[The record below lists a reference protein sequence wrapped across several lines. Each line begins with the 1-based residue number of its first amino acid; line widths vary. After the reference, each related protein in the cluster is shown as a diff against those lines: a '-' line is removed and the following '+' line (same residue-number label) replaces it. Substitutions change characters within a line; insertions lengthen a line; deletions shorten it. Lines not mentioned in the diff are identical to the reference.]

1 MRFSKIIVCLIFSTL
16 TCCAQD
22 KKQSMIIH
30 QTDGSELNYLTEN
43 IDSITFSDN
52 SFENKS
58 EGITVKRI
66 YGDGSTYCAFTSLIK
81 RNNSYYL
88 AFREGATHVA
98 DGDYGIIKIL
108 KSNDGDNWETIQT
121 LSADIIDLRDPDL
134 SIMPDGRII
143 VLCGARIKG
152 EKDYYTK
159 TFCSFEDSFEHFE
172 EVKAVKVPE
181 TIDDEYCCWIWRLTW
196 NGNKG
201 YGVAYRTNDDQNYT
215 LSLLTTEN
223 GKDYE
228 LINNID
234 VSGVPTETR
243 LRFTSDNTM
252 YAMVRRSG
260 SDGRGIKGYL
270 GRSKPPYIE
279 WNWKEIGVYLAG
291 QDFIIDGSQIICATR
306 MSQNIGEYTS
316 VFIGDLNGNFRWNYI
331 LPSSGTNS
339 DTAYAGLLDN
349 GEEYWVSY
357 YSMHETEKPS
367 VFIARIPKKVLPQ

>member
-30 QTDGSELNYLTEN
+30 QTDGSELSFFTEN

-98 DGDYGIIKIL
+98 DGDYGIIRIL

-121 LSADIIDLRDPDL
+121 LSAEKIDLRDPDL
-134 SIMPDGRII
+134 SVMPDGKIL

-152 EKDYYTK
+152 TDDYYTK
-159 TFCSFEDSFEHFE
+159 TYYAKEEDEDFFG
-172 EVKAVKVPE
+172 EVKQVKVPIE
-181 TIDDEYCCWIWRLTW
+181 LDDKLCCWIWRLTW
-196 NGNKG
+196 FKDVG
-201 YGVAYRTNDDQNYT
+201 YGVVYRDHGDDSRVNLVKTTN
-215 LSLLTTEN
+215 
-223 GKDYE
+223 GVDYE
-228 LINNID
+228 EITNLDINE
-234 VSGVPTETR
+234 VPNETR
-243 LRFTSDNTM
+243 LRILEDGTM

-260 SDGRGIKGYL
+260 YTGRGVKGYF
-270 GRSKPPYIE
+270 GKSKPPYTE
-279 WNWKEIGVYLAG
+279 WIWKEIGVYIAG

-357 YSMHETEKPS
+357 YSMHETAKPS